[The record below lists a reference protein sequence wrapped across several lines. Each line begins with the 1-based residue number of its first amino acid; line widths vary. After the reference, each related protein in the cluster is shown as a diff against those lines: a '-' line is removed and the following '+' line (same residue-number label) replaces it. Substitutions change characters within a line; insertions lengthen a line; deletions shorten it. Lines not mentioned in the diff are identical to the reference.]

1 LLDSLLQERRMTF
14 LGYFGFACVGV
25 VLLKLGL
32 YLSKYVRSGVSVA
45 SLGDWAVVTGATDGI
60 GKGFATELAS
70 KGLNIVL
77 VSRTLA
83 KLQDVAGELES
94 KYKIKTKVVVVDF
107 TESQTVYDKV
117 LDGIKDLEGSIG
129 VLVNNVG
136 VSYDHPE
143 YFLEVENLG
152 DVASNIVSLNIS
164 SVLNVTRAVMPK
176 MVERKR
182 GAVINISSF
191 AAVGSTP
198 LLAIYAASKAFVN
211 QFSNDLAIE
220 YAGKGVIV
228 QALVPSMVV
237 SKLSKVRSA
246 SLLIPSPQT
255 YARSALSTL
264 GLETVTTGYWAHDLQ
279 LVGINVLAMFG
290 LQGFVNFKMMN
301 SLRARALKKKTKT
314 N

>member
-1 LLDSLLQERRMTF
+1 
-14 LGYFGFACVGV
+14 
-25 VLLKLGL
+25 
-32 YLSKYVRSGVSVA
+32 
-45 SLGDWAVVTGATDGI
+45 
-60 GKGFATELAS
+60 
-70 KGLNIVL
+70 
-77 VSRTLA
+77 
-83 KLQDVAGELES
+83 
-94 KYKIKTKVVVVDF
+94 
-107 TESQTVYDKV
+107 
-117 LDGIKDLEGSIG
+117 
-129 VLVNNVG
+129 
-136 VSYDHPE
+136 
-143 YFLEVENLG
+143 
-152 DVASNIVSLNIS
+152 VSLNIS

-191 AAVGSTP
+191 AALGSTP

-211 QFSNDLAIE
+211 QFSKDLAIE

-290 LQGFVNFKMMN
+290 LQGFVNFKMMS